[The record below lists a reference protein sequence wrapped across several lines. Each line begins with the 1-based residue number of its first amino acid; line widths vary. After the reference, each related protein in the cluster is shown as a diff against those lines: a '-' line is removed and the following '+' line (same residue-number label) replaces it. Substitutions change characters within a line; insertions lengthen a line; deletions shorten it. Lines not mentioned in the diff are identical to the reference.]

1 MVNLDFQRI
10 GEGLLIDQDYWGNLE
25 IELDDKIY
33 KRRKENNKMKVEL
46 ESKYEIGDKV
56 YIFDQDKTFYSI
68 VKIKFDLDVNNF
80 LYLLEDTKDE
90 RYWYVQQQV
99 HKSIDKE

>member
-1 MVNLDFQRI
+1 MNLDFQRI

-46 ESKYEIGDKV
+46 ESKYEVGDKV

-99 HKSIDKE
+99 HKVLDKE